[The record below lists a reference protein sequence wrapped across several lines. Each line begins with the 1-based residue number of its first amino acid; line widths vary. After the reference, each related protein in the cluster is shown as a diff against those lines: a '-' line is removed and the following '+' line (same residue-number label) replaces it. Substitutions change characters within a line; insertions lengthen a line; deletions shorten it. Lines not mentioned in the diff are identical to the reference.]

1 MRKIY
6 KKQKYFN
13 RDKRI
18 FMYNEFVRESPIL
31 DKNEEQKDEELL
43 ETIKTVNTTLAN
55 MHNNLQFANSDL
67 IDYYTYQIKAEEAK
81 YNYLI
86 KLAKKRNLNIT

>member
-1 MRKIY
+1 
-6 KKQKYFN
+6 
-13 RDKRI
+13 
-18 FMYNEFVRESPIL
+18 MYNEFVKESPIL

-43 ETIKTVNTTLAN
+43 ETIKNVNTTLAN

>member
-1 MRKIY
+1 
-6 KKQKYFN
+6 
-13 RDKRI
+13 
-18 FMYNEFVRESPIL
+18 MYNEFVRETPIL

-43 ETIKTVNTTLAN
+43 ESIKNVNTTLAN

-86 KLAKKRNLNIT
+86 KLAKKRNLNIN

>member
-1 MRKIY
+1 
-6 KKQKYFN
+6 
-13 RDKRI
+13 
-18 FMYNEFVRESPIL
+18 MYNEFVKESPIL
-31 DKNEEQKDEELL
+31 DKNDEQKDEELL
-43 ETIKTVNTTLAN
+43 NTIKSVNTTLMN

-86 KLAKKRNLNIT
+86 KLAKKRNLNLS